1 MENKGFIDSKGYI
14 LYDPV
19 YKNTMANKM
28 KKKKLNE
35 EQMKEKIISD
45 INNIKMHSVFNGKN
59 VNDINIL
66 MKNNFNITSDIKIP
80 FIKDENIQSQNVN
93 KKKANNKN
101 EFGFSKGYKT
111 GINYKKGKNI
121 YIEDFR
127 KTK

>member
-1 MENKGFIDSKGYI
+1 
-14 LYDPV
+14 
-19 YKNTMANKM
+19 
-28 KKKKLNE
+28 
-35 EQMKEKIISD
+35 
-45 INNIKMHSVFNGKN
+45 
-59 VNDINIL
+59 

-101 EFGFSKGYKT
+101 EFCLSKGYKT

>member
-1 MENKGFIDSKGYI
+1 
-14 LYDPV
+14 
-19 YKNTMANKM
+19 
-28 KKKKLNE
+28 
-35 EQMKEKIISD
+35 MKEKIISD

-80 FIKDENIQSQNVN
+80 FIKDENIQSQNIN

-101 EFGFSKGYKT
+101 EFCLSKGYKT